1 MRRTIAAGAAL
12 MTMAAA
18 SGCSSGLLGDDEDK
32 DGPVKIGLVVPL
44 SGSSAP
50 IGPSMRNG
58 AQLAVDEINDA
69 GGVLGRK
76 VELDV
81 EDEAC
86 DPATSVAAANK
97 VVSNGA
103 VAVVGGYC
111 SSSTLPMLP
120 VFAKAGIPVVDPAAN
135 SEELVEQGLDN
146 FFLINPTGSQQA
158 DAARTWIGERG
169 AHQVAIVDDNTS
181 YSVDIAERT
190 RDLVEADGVS
200 TSSTSVT
207 AGESDYSS
215 AVSDVLSEDPDL
227 VYWTGYFQEGGLLVN
242 QLRRA
247 GYDGDVMIADG
258 SVDPSFVKIAGDD
271 NAEGVFATMTQTPDT
286 IEGAE
291 DWIASYRD
299 EFDSEPGPYSTQ
311 SYDAVRVAVAAIK
324 DAGSTD
330 GDDVIAALEDL
341 DGFEIFSGPLH
352 FTEEHTLSE
361 GGFQV
366 LVVKHGKFVL
376 EDPLR

>member
-1 MRRTIAAGAAL
+1 M
-12 MTMAAA
+12 
-18 SGCSSGLLGDDEDK
+18 
-32 DGPVKIGLVVPL
+32 
-44 SGSSAP
+44 
-50 IGPSMRNG
+50 
-58 AQLAVDEINDA
+58 
-69 GGVLGRK
+69 
-76 VELDV
+76 
-81 EDEAC
+81 
-86 DPATSVAAANK
+86 
-97 VVSNGA
+97 
-103 VAVVGGYC
+103 
-111 SSSTLPMLP
+111 
-120 VFAKAGIPVVDPAAN
+120 
-135 SEELVEQGLDN
+135 
-146 FFLINPTGSQQA
+146 
-158 DAARTWIGERG
+158 GERG